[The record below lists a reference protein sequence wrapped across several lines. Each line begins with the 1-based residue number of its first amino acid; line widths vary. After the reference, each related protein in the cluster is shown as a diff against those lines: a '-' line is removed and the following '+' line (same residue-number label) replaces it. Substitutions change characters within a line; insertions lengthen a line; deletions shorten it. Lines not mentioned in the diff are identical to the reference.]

1 MTGDGETGRDD
12 LEHQVGSPLVDGQ
25 IATAKHTRSLI
36 QGVVNTFVIS
46 LARIVGYVVDRPL
59 AGDSE
64 EEHQGAGIGFWITSM
79 VAELFLGL
87 LASMVVMW
95 FSRPREFRADAGGAR
110 LARRRKMIAALEIRR
125 LQRLLLPEASCDL
138 SRGNARGAPPCDGP
152 CSSIAIHTN
161 AEDDADRGRSST
173 ARRRAHSSPA
183 GVRARGCSSSSPI
196 PARQLSVDPNNT
208 PILAKSCSSL
218 SGRANAVMNSDIVK
232 PIPARKPPA
241 NIISQVTPFGNLAM
255 PALTAIQLATMIP
268 SGFPTTSP
276 RATARPTPDDSA
288 DSSMATPAFAR
299 AKRGMTTKLTHG

>member
-138 SRGNARGAPPCDGP
+138 SRGNARVAPRVTVH
-152 CSSIAIHTN
+152 A
-161 AEDDADRGRSST
+161 AQLRST
-173 ARRRAHSSPA
+173 PTRRMTRI
-183 GVRARGCSSSSPI
+183 VVDRARHDGELIRP
-196 PARQLSVDPNNT
+196 L
-208 PILAKSCSSL
+208 LAS
-218 SGRANAVMNSDIVK
+218 AHEAAVAAV
-232 PIPARKPPA
+232 RY
-241 NIISQVTPFGNLAM
+241 L
-255 PALTAIQLATMIP
+255 
-268 SGFPTTSP
+268 
-276 RATARPTPDDSA
+276 PDN
-288 DSSMATPAFAR
+288 
-299 AKRGMTTKLTHG
+299 